1 MSLGFMD
8 VGAVGVRT
16 TTGRGFS
23 TEELAQQAAQKIV
36 SVSETAHPALRE
48 QAVAFQKQ
56 IAVVVEQYM
65 KQTVRSDRTTVYNAL
80 TDAGH
85 PDLAELIRRL

>member
-1 MSLGFMD
+1 MSFGSMD
-8 VGAVGVRT
+8 AGAVWVRA

-23 TEELAQQAAQKIV
+23 PEELAQQAAEKIV
-36 SVSETAHPALRE
+36 SVSETAHPVLRD
-48 QAVAFQKQ
+48 QAVAFQKE
-56 IAVVVEQYM
+56 IAVVVERYL
-65 KQTVRSDRTTVYNAL
+65 KQTVHSDRTTVYNAL